1 MYINIILMGAKNESR
16 TSIRNKIQTEISNT
30 VQNITENISNI
41 VNKTTNETLIGM
53 IQEMKADV
61 KISNNK
67 LKSNKITAIGASNDV
82 DAIINQDI
90 EVENLAII
98 KIISDASAMAKLA
111 DKISSDVTNRLSNDS
126 AGKASISQ
134 LAAIADVQKQMG
146 GPEQMV
152 DSIMKTVDGM
162 IGGGSNEEDIKNK
175 IKTDI
180 LNKTTN
186 RNDIQNIIK
195 NKIQNSIQ
203 QAAQAQCNIE
213 LNSNNTLDVD
223 SIVAAAIAGQRNNI
237 KVKQTVSLKAF
248 IKCFTDL
255 KMGEGI
261 VNDIG
266 IDRSFTDKNLNKN
279 TQGND
284 TIDVDNLV
292 AMAQKDNIKVTPFGG
307 NIVMADQ
314 KDKIKVTQNTGLNE
328 NSIKAI
334 SDIVI
339 NYLKENP
346 IKCTPD
352 ESKSF
357 NKSIYQFFEI
367 EASYGENIDP
377 QFKNNLLPLIEFNSI
392 NKIVNIKSQLFK
404 SPFFANIDI
413 DIKNKFP
420 NKVPLVTLKITNI
433 KNKNMKESNP
443 VTISSKE
450 PNGKLDAD
458 NIAAIGQGEDVTG
471 LNIDFTNFIEFKY
484 KQMVASKFKSIT
496 LTNMSLTFLFD
507 HDLTLTPDVFNLSS
521 QIKSTFE
528 NVSGSD
534 SSSYFL
540 LIFAIILLIAFLN
553 RERLMKMIKG

>member
-30 VQNITENISNI
+30 VQNITENITNI
-41 VNKTTNETLIGM
+41 VNKTTNETLMGM

-67 LKSNKITAIGASNDV
+67 LKSNIIIAKGADIDV
-82 DAIINQDI
+82 DAIIKQDI

-203 QAAQAQCNIE
+203 QAAQAQCNLE
-213 LNSNNTLDVD
+213 LNSNNTIDVD
-223 SIVAAAIAGQRNNI
+223 SIVAAAVAGQKSTI
-237 KVKQTVSLKAF
+237 KMKQGISLKAF
-248 IKCFTDL
+248 INCFTDL

-266 IDRSFTDKNLNKN
+266 IDRSFIDKNLNKN

-292 AMAQKDNIKVTPFGG
+292 AIAQK